1 MLRSSELNRCRNCD
15 MRYTVTFRG
24 WLRHLGRGEVHLPP
38 PVGPWTRTPR
48 CGRQEWPDCG
58 SCSSLAPHHA
68 PSSNASLLPLRF
80 RATLPL
86 LLLLLPP
93 PPPPPPSHA
102 AAAKSAWRT
111 RYPNPGLSRQ
121 TRAIA
126 HLIARNPQLRTL
138 ARQQH
143 LKAPT
148 FPQRTEE
155 KRRNEHGLIQEA
167 GFLAADGANARR
179 NRGGTPELSSSDHGA
194 ARQPHHLHEHKPR
207 ARRTKTRRGDSPEPP
222 QIPHCTRG
230 ALRTSHAP

>member
-1 MLRSSELNRCRNCD
+1 MAPTS
-15 MRYTVTFRG
+15 
-24 WLRHLGRGEVHLPP
+24 WAGRGSSPTTSTTLDKNTKVRPARM
-38 PVGPWTRTPR
+38 T
-48 CGRQEWPDCG
+48 DCG

-68 PSSNASLLPLRF
+68 PGSNASLLPFRF

-86 LLLLLPP
+86 LLLL

-102 AAAKSAWRT
+102 AAAKSASRT
-111 RYPNPGLSRQ
+111 GYPNPGLSRQ

-138 ARQQH
+138 ARQH

-167 GFLAADGANARR
+167 GFWATDGANARR
-179 NRGGTPELSSSDHGA
+179 NRGGTPELSSSDQGA
-194 ARQPHHLHEHKPR
+194 ARQPHLHEHRPR
-207 ARRTKTRRGDSPEPP
+207 ARRTKTRRGDSQEPP

-230 ALRTSHAP
+230 APRTSHAP